1 MSPLAIKRGSVL
13 WILQRG
19 CGAQGNLWTVFWS
32 ASAFQFWYVQTY
44 IFCSIWQESRV
55 SLNCPCICSIPL
67 TAFTCRKHSSSFQR
81 SKEGR
86 SQKRAF
92 LPRVGSRALH
102 LTQLITGVPELTVHR
117 MNEIFFTLCLPPLLA
132 LLQTMKSWNICSL
145 PRTVTMK
152 TWSFLS
158 GLAVICVKQHLTS
171 DLGQHLSFSI
181 KNWAELGLHTHVVQL
196 SLLVQHQEKSGTA
209 AQLSLPVCSFHTYLL
224 WPALLSSISWQ
235 INILPN
241 VKYFVSLQPCQS

>member
-13 WILQRG
+13 WTLQRG

-181 KNWAELGLHTHVVQL
+181 KMEQSWGSTHMLYSFPFSCSIRRSQALQHSSAFLCVAFTPTYFGLR
-196 SLLVQHQEKSGTA
+196 
-209 AQLSLPVCSFHTYLL
+209 C
-224 WPALLSSISWQ
+224 
-235 INILPN
+235 
-241 VKYFVSLQPCQS
+241 